1 MRPLEGLLVVNFSRF
16 LSGPSATL
24 RMADLGARVIKI
36 ERPGEGDLC
45 RELYISNLELDGD
58 STLFHSINR
67 NKESFTADLKNERD
81 RARVKRLLARADV
94 VVQNFRPGVMEK
106 LRFDYESLRQL
117 NPRIF
122 TERSPAMEKL
132 GAPSPGRIRSCNRSP
147 DLGG

>member
-1 MRPLEGLLVVNFSRF
+1 L
-16 LSGPSATL
+16 GPNEFVLQATGVQ
-24 RMADLGARVIKI
+24 ALGM
-36 ERPGEGDLC
+36 L
-45 RELYISNLELDGD
+45 RELLKMCGEACE
-58 STLFHSINR
+58 NR
-67 NKESFTADLKNERD
+67 NPQSFTADLKNERD